1 MHGPTCIFWANLTP
15 FSLQAHFGAV
25 VGRYRKAVV
34 AQTDERVRMMNEVLG
49 GVRTI
54 KVSAIT
60 RTYPLVKHSERYGL

>member
-1 MHGPTCIFWANLTP
+1 MADHPRLRI
-15 FSLQAHFGAV
+15 QAHFGAV

-54 KVSAIT
+54 KVLAS
-60 RTYPLVKHSERYGL
+60 